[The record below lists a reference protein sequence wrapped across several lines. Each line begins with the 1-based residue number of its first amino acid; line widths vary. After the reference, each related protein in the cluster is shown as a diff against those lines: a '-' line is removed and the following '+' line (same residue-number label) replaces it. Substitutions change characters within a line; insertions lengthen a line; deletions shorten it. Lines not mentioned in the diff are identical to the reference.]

1 VRRHSLRVLERGAL
15 EVGGYAGRA
24 ERVAAELDLE
34 ASTGRAPAD
43 HAIGVDTVGAPPVL
57 GDFFEIAGQHRDN
70 FVDIGAFVRSQPGD
84 RRRRSLLEFIQ
95 QFRRRASIDSLVTHR
110 WREPDSKPRSHPTAV
125 AAVHDAPESVGDPQ
139 SARTATD
146 HELFADQP
154 DRAALCSRLTANI
167 PRGRRRP
174 LTAL

>member
-1 VRRHSLRVLERGAL
+1 MPVSIEAGGAWAFVRRHSLRVLERGAL

-43 HAIGVDTVGAPPVL
+43 HAIGVDTGGAPPVL

-70 FVDIGAFVRSQPGD
+70 FVDIGAFVRSQLGD

-95 QFRRRASIDSLVTHR
+95 QFRRRASIGSLVTHR
-110 WREPDSKPRSHPTAV
+110 WRG
-125 AAVHDAPESVGDPQ
+125 ESRAN
-139 SARTATD
+139 SS
-146 HELFADQP
+146 LFANSLL
-154 DRAALCSRLTANI
+154 AANLQGISLDSAS
-167 PRGRRRP
+167 PSHFRGRKRMRLQP
-174 LTAL
+174 LTEPIP

>member
-1 VRRHSLRVLERGAL
+1 VWAFVRRHSLRVLERGAL

-95 QFRRRASIDSLVTHR
+95 QFRRRASIGSLVTHR
-110 WREPDSKPRSHPTAV
+110 WRKPDSNPRSR
-125 AAVHDAPESVGDPQ
+125 SVI
-139 SARTATD
+139 R
-146 HELFADQP
+146 ELSGYTP
-154 DRAALCSRLTANI
+154 SCSIR
-167 PRGRRRP
+167 
-174 LTAL
+174 